1 MPGIVRVG
9 RVAGA
14 VLLCLFVLTGCIG
27 GIGLTYTED
36 PELFPTPPKNAI
48 TFWGHACMYLDL
60 DGFGIVTDP
69 VFEPVYASFH
79 RRYIDSPPP
88 SSFDGVR
95 IVLISHA
102 HNDHLSPKTLKRFP
116 ESTIVLCPTPSA
128 KYMDELKLKIITM
141 RPGDV
146 QPFPGGEII
155 AINAWHPGYR
165 YSFKARAD
173 GRALGY
179 VIRTEEHTIYYT
191 GDTQYFDVFR
201 EVGQT
206 HQPDLVLININTHL
220 EDHDALKAIRD
231 LSPRIVIP
239 GHFGAYRG
247 SNERKTPR
255 YRNALAEDLGSMW
268 LELAV
273 GESCSLDGERLSGR

>member
-1 MPGIVRVG
+1 MPGIVRAG
-9 RVAGA
+9 YAAGA
-14 VLLCLFVLTGCIG
+14 VLLCLWVLTGCVG
-27 GIGLTYTED
+27 GFGLRYTED
-36 PELFPTPPKNAI
+36 PELYPKPPENAI
-48 TFWGHACMYLDL
+48 TFWGHACMYVDL

-69 VFEPVYASFH
+69 VFEPVYAAFH
-79 RRYIDSPPP
+79 RRHIGSPPP
-88 SSFDGVR
+88 SSFAGAG

-116 ESTIVLCPTPSA
+116 ESTIVLCPIPSA

-173 GRALGY
+173 GRALSY
-179 VIRTEEHTIYYT
+179 IIRTPERTIYYT
-191 GDTQYFDVFR
+191 GDSRYYEVFR
-201 EVGQT
+201 EVGNEYK
-206 HQPDLVLININTHL
+206 PDVVLLNVNTHL
-220 EDHDALKAIRD
+220 NDHESLKVIRD
-231 LSPRIVIP
+231 LNPRKVIP

-247 SNERKTPR
+247 SNERKTPK
-255 YRNALAEDLGSMW
+255 YRKALSEDLGNMW
-268 LELAV
+268 VELAV
-273 GESCSLDGERLSGR
+273 GESATLDGERIAGR